1 MREGVDRDDFRAGGV
16 WGGSG
21 GICAPGVPPHPALF
35 MIFMLPG
42 RPFDLAARG
51 DAQTDPPALDPPHA
65 KGGVASFSEVEPRA
79 NIEGGGG
86 TSGQPGRD
94 AGAIRGCND
103 ISLAHCAFNPAP
115 RGKSPLGLTT
125 PPTTPRKRWGEGS
138 TITRLTKERGRGVN
152 ERSIPYRIRIAERN
166 DIRAGLLMPRTP
178 EIGMIS
184 AGVDRSA
191 RGLGKGKSPVFLSF
205 SRSTGSRPSEF

>member
-1 MREGVDRDDFRAGGV
+1 MMSALCRGKLSWSRRRNSETRPWAGCERGVREGVDRDDFRAGGV
-16 WGGSG
+16 WGGPG

-115 RGKSPLGLTT
+115 RGNSPLGLTT
-125 PPTTPRKRWGEGS
+125 PPTTPRKRWG
-138 TITRLTKERGRGVN
+138 
-152 ERSIPYRIRIAERN
+152 
-166 DIRAGLLMPRTP
+166 
-178 EIGMIS
+178 
-184 AGVDRSA
+184 
-191 RGLGKGKSPVFLSF
+191 KSQQSPA
-205 SRSTGSRPSEF
+205 